1 MTNYGMTRR
10 LMRGYRKMLDDAMR
24 YQLLTL
30 LQENPQLSQ
39 RDLANRIGISLGK
52 TNYCLK
58 ALTGRGWVKI
68 HNFRNSKYKSAY
80 LYKLTP
86 AGLKEKIQVTR
97 RFLAHK
103 IQEHAE
109 LTDEIERLRREVE
122 SQGQNLASHS
132 VSEH

>member
-10 LMRGYRKMLDDAMR
+10 LMRVYRKMLDDAMR

-39 RDLANRIGISLGK
+39 RDLAERIGVSLGK

-58 ALTGRGWVKI
+58 ALIGGGWVKI
-68 HNFRNSKYKSAY
+68 HNFRNSSNKSAY

-86 AGLKEKIQVTR
+86 SGLNEKIQVTR

-103 IQEHAE
+103 VQEHAE
-109 LTDEIERLRREVE
+109 LTDDIERLRREIE
-122 SQGQNLASHS
+122 SQRQSSTGHS

>member
-1 MTNYGMTRR
+1 
-10 LMRGYRKMLDDAMR
+10 MLDDATR

-39 RDLANRIGISLGK
+39 RDLADRIGVSLGK

-58 ALTGRGWVKI
+58 ALISMGWVKI
-68 HNFRNSKYKSAY
+68 HNFRNSSNKSAY

-86 AGLKEKIQVTR
+86 AGLTEKIQVTK

-103 IQEHAE
+103 VQEHAE
-109 LTDEIERLRREVE
+109 LTDDIERLRREVE
-122 SQGQNLASHS
+122 SQGQSAAGRE
-132 VSEH
+132 VSEP

>member
-1 MTNYGMTRR
+1 
-10 LMRGYRKMLDDAMR
+10 MLDDATR

-68 HNFRNSKYKSAY
+68 HNFRNSKNKSAY

-86 AGLKEKIQVTR
+86 AGLKEKIRVTR

-122 SQGQNLASHS
+122 SQGQNLAGHS